1 MKRRKKTNSENFRVE
16 ESMLK
21 LLARVMM
28 QVVIVVMGSQC
39 LKILIGLKSPLR
51 QNNKRNQHQMI
62 STSIGTTRKLVK
74 QNLTLIKI

>member
-1 MKRRKKTNSENFRVE
+1 MKRRRKTNSENFRVV

-21 LLARVMM
+21 FKVRVMM
-28 QVVIVVMGSQC
+28 LVVIVVMGSQC

-51 QNNKRNQHQMI
+51 QNNKKNQHQMT
-62 STSIGTTRKLVK
+62 STSIGTTRQLVK